1 MAIDD
6 IKPAGNSSQFSYPSA
21 DAPGE
26 AKPERNFAEVKES
39 SKVSTG
45 GTDASLLGAAQF
57 KKADLQDPA
66 KLDLMVRTSASQLVD
81 SQTAG
86 VPMSGADKQILADY
100 LSEDPL
106 MRQQIESYLRKAL
119 P

>member
-6 IKPAGNSSQFSYPSA
+6 IKPAGNLGQFSYPSA
-21 DAPGE
+21 DASGE

-39 SKVSTG
+39 SNVSTG
-45 GTDASLLGAAQF
+45 GADISLLGAAQF

-66 KLDLMVRTSASQLVD
+66 KRDLMVRTSASQLVE

-86 VPMSGADKQILADY
+86 VPMSSADKQILSDF